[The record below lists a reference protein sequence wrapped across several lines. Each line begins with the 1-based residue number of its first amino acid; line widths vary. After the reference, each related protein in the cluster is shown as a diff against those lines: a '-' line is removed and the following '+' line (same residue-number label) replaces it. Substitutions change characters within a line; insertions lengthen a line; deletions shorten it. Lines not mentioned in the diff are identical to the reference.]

1 MKLIID
7 IDEEVYKRNLAYKN
21 SAVIESTANDLSI
34 LTHAI
39 ANGTPTI
46 GCYEQ
51 GYNAAK
57 REIALSGEYQ
67 RAYNRGYEQACKDKI
82 DTPYKE
88 AE

>member
-1 MKLIID
+1 MKIVID
-7 IDEEVYKRNLAYKN
+7 IPEELYLN
-21 SAVIESTANDLSI
+21 VINTWGKIHPQITEI
-34 LTHAI
+34 LK
-39 ANGTPTI
+39 NGTPTI

-88 AE
+88 ETR